1 MAVIEPATYDPVTS
15 GAYRKNPD
23 GSVSTVKT
31 ATSEV
36 DGSYMNYPT
45 IQKSPSGNWVELP
58 PAVALSNV
66 LKSGQHLGVYDD
78 EQEALDAAEQ
88 LHQSEAAR
96 LGMKAGFNA
105 AMKAAKN
112 VSDTFGV
119 PVRPTYE
126 SEDDFFKGRPDVAG
140 MATEDGSII
149 TNRYSTIS
157 PKGMSKLPRLE
168 GFRQRMKQYRNE
180 NPDYRGPAL
189 TEEQQY
195 YFENYSP
202 YEGDR
207 LDTILS
213 RALVGDKYIPALTD
227 EQAQELARLEALFG
241 STPYNSEK
249 AVGKEPPAGW
259 NAEHAPEFNR
269 RFDELIRLV
278 DSQK

>member
-36 DGSYMNYPT
+36 DGNYMNYPT

-96 LGMKAGFNA
+96 LGLNAGLNA
-105 AMKAAKN
+105 AMRN
-112 VSDTFGV
+112 D
-119 PVRPTYE
+119 
-126 SEDDFFKGRPDVAG
+126 
-140 MATEDGSII
+140 
-149 TNRYSTIS
+149 NR
-157 PKGMSKLPRLE
+157 L
-168 GFRQRMKQYRNE
+168 
-180 NPDYRGPAL
+180 
-189 TEEQQY
+189 
-195 YFENYSP
+195 
-202 YEGDR
+202 
-207 LDTILS
+207 
-213 RALVGDKYIPALTD
+213 PALTD
-227 EQAQELARLEALFG
+227 EQAVELARLEALFG
-241 STPYNSEK
+241 STPYNGEK

-269 RFDELIRLV
+269 RFDELIKLV